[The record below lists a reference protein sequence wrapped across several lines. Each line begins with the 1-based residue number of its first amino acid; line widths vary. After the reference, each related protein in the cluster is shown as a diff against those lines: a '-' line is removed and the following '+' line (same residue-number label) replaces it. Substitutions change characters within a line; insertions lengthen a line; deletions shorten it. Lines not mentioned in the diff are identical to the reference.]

1 MYITFFGKLILLNV
15 IRNWRKNL
23 IAGIAI
29 LVGTVS
35 LILFGGYVAQMYEGI
50 RLGSIYSQLGHYQ
63 IQAQSKGEEAYSKSY
78 ISAELSTEVTE
89 KLETLPEV
97 YLVTQRVEAQ
107 GLVSFGDRS
116 VGALAY
122 GVNADEDAEIST
134 SVAIV
139 AGSGLFS
146 DRQEGALVGKE
157 LLEELGAHL
166 GDVLTLLTT
175 TADGAINAIDV
186 EVTGVMDTGAKALNK
201 RFIKI
206 NLSLMQEALYSSSIT
221 NLVVLLDESKTN
233 TTSDQRIRDIVAG
246 NGQLKIQSW
255 SDISDSYHQ
264 IVTMFNNIF
273 GFVTALVIII
283 IFAAIFNTMT
293 MGVMER
299 VAELSTIRA
308 LGSSRTEI
316 LLMVLVEG
324 LLVGIFAIA
333 VGILFGTLISQALNF
348 ANIIM
353 PKPPGS
359 TFEYPLRILVNL
371 DVVLWPTILTLF
383 ATVLGCM
390 FPAYKAG
397 QLPINEAMQR

>member
-1 MYITFFGKLILLNV
+1 MYFTFFTRLILLNV
-15 IRNWRKNL
+15 IRDWRKNL
-23 IAGIAI
+23 IACVAI

-63 IQAQSKGEEAYSKSY
+63 IQAQTKGEEAYSKSY
-78 ISAELSTEVTE
+78 ISAEMAADMTQQLESLS
-89 KLETLPEV
+89 EV
-97 YLVTQRVEAQ
+97 YLVTPRVEAQ
-107 GLVSFGDRS
+107 GLISFGDSS
-116 VGALAY
+116 VGVLAY

-134 SVAIV
+134 SVSIV
-139 AGSGLFS
+139 EGTGLFTE
-146 DRQEGALVGKE
+146 RHEGALVGKE
-157 LLEELGAHL
+157 LLEELGASL

-175 TADGAINAIDV
+175 TSDGAINAIDI
-186 EVTGVMDTGAKALNK
+186 EVTGIMDTGAKELNK
-201 RFIKI
+201 RFVKV
-206 NLSLMQEALYSSSIT
+206 NLSLMQEALYSTDVT
-221 NLVVLLDESKTN
+221 NLVVLMDEAKAN
-233 TTSDQRIRDIVAG
+233 ANSDHKIRELVAK
-246 NGQLKIQSW
+246 NDQLKIQSW
-255 SDISDSYHQ
+255 SDMSDSYHQ

-308 LGSSRTEI
+308 LGSSRSGI
-316 LLMVLVEG
+316 LAMVMVEG
-324 LLVGIFAIA
+324 LVVGVIAIA
-333 VGILFGTLISQALNF
+333 VGVLCGMLISYALNF

-371 DVVLWPTILTLF
+371 EVVLWPAILTLI
-383 ATVLGCM
+383 ATIFGCM